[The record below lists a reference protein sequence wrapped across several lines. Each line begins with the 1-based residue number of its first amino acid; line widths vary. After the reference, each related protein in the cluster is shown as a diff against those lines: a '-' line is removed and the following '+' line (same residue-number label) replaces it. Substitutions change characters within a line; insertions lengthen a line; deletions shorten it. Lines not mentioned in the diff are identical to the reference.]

1 MQTKAI
7 KTFCPAKFSVEIV
20 TPMMA
25 TKYSQTHMPRA
36 PTNSN
41 LLRPNLSTPH
51 MPGRV
56 MNTLMTL
63 VAMVI
68 KKGLEIPEFLKNTVP

>member
-7 KTFCPAKFSVEIV
+7 KTFCPAVFEVEIV
-20 TPMMA
+20 TPIMA
-25 TKYSQTHMPRA
+25 TKNSQIHMPAA
-36 PTNSN
+36 PTKSS

-56 MNTLMTL
+56 MNVLMML
-63 VAMVI
+63 MAMVI
-68 KKGLEIPEFLKNTVP
+68 KNGFEIPEFSKNTVP

>member
-1 MQTKAI
+1 MQTNAI
-7 KTFCPAKFSVEIV
+7 RTFWPAVFEVEIV

-25 TKYSQTHMPRA
+25 TKNSQTHMPAA
-36 PTNSN
+36 PIKSN

-56 MNTLMTL
+56 MNTLMML

-68 KKGLEIPEFLKNTVP
+68 KNGLWMPAFLKKTVP